1 MKRFVTTAVAVA
13 LLLST
18 TLLSASSAA
27 VSSTVAPL
35 DASEIAVSYQQLTQS
50 YYEKINTQNV
60 LNGARNQLLVTLRK
74 AGVKS
79 TKLPEMH
86 AEPNGGINVGAVRR
100 EVESAS
106 KLAGAKISTH
116 LLAYAAI
123 SGMLASVHDKYTVFL
138 DPKEFAAL
146 NGDLNGADFGGTGI
160 VIVQDDTTKAID
172 VSSVIPDGPAD
183 KAGIQQDD
191 IIFAVNGTPV
201 AGKTIQQA
209 SDLLRGKIGTTV
221 AVTIVRDG
229 KTLAPIALTRETIHQ
244 VSVFD
249 RMLPGGIGYVALTVF
264 GRDTGAELTTALSRL
279 QKEGAKA
286 IVMDLRGNGG
296 GYLNAAIAVSSK
308 FIPTGPIVSVEER
321 ASNIT
326 TYDADDTAISPLPL
340 AVLVNGFTASASEIT
355 SGAIQDDGAG
365 TIIGT
370 KTFGKGV
377 VQNVYPLPDGSAIKI
392 TIARYL
398 TPHNRDI
405 NHLGIQPDIVVAENK
420 SPRFG
425 EPAKDAQLRR
435 AIDYLNDRIAHLNT

>member
-1 MKRFVTTAVAVA
+1 MKRFVTGAVAVT
-13 LLLST
+13 LLLSA
-18 TLLSASSAA
+18 TLLSASSAT
-27 VSSTVAPL
+27 SPTVAPL
-35 DASEIAVSYQQLTQS
+35 DASEIAVSYQQLTES
-50 YYEKINTQNV
+50 YYEKIDTQNV
-60 LNGARNQLLVTLRK
+60 LNGARNQLLVALRK

-79 TKLPEMH
+79 PSLPAMH
-86 AEPNGGINVGAVRR
+86 AGANAGINVGAVRR

-106 KLAGAKISTH
+106 KLGGSKISTH

-138 DPKEFAAL
+138 DPKDFAAL
-146 NGDLNGADFGGTGI
+146 NGDLNGTDFGGTGI
-160 VIVQDDTTKAID
+160 VIVQDETTKAID

-183 KAGIQQDD
+183 KADIQQDD
-191 IIFAVNGTPV
+191 IIFAVNGTPIN
-201 AGKTIQQA
+201 GKTIQQT
-209 SDLLRGKIGTTV
+209 SGLLRGKVGTTV

-229 KTLAPIALTRETIHQ
+229 KTLAPITLTRETIHQ

-249 RMLPGGIGYVALTVF
+249 RMLPGKIGYVALTVF
-264 GRDTGAELTTALSRL
+264 GRDTGAELATALTRL
-279 QKEGAKA
+279 QQEGAKA

-308 FIPTGPIVSVEER
+308 FIPTGPIVSVESK
-321 ASNIT
+321 ASDIT
-326 TYDADDTAISPLPL
+326 TYDADDTAIPPVPL

-425 EPAKDAQLRR
+425 EPAKDAQLQR
-435 AIDYLNDRIAHLNT
+435 AIEYLNDRLAHLDT

>member
-1 MKRFVTTAVAVA
+1 MKRFIIGAVAVA

-18 TLLSASSAA
+18 TLLSASSATSA
-27 VSSTVAPL
+27 VAPL
-35 DASEIAVSYQQLTQS
+35 DASEIAVSYQQLTES
-50 YYEKINTQNV
+50 YYEKIDTQNV
-60 LNGARNQLLVTLRK
+60 LDGARNQLLVALRK

-79 TKLPEMH
+79 AKLPAIH
-86 AEPNGGINVGAVRR
+86 AESNAGINVRAVRR

-106 KLAGAKISTH
+106 KLAGSKISTH

-138 DPKEFAAL
+138 DPKDFAAL
-146 NGDLNGADFGGTGI
+146 NGDLNGTDFGGTGI
-160 VIVQDDTTKAID
+160 VIVQDETTKAID

-191 IIFAVNGTPV
+191 IIFAVNGTAV
-201 AGKTIQQA
+201 KGKTIQQT

-221 AVTIVRDG
+221 AVTVVRDG
-229 KTLAPIALTRETIHQ
+229 QTLAPITLTRETIHQ

-249 RMLPGGIGYVALTVF
+249 RMLPGKIGYVALTVF
-264 GRDTGAELTTALSRL
+264 GQNTGTELATALTRL
-279 QKEGAKA
+279 QQEGAKA

-296 GYLNAAIAVSSK
+296 GYLTAAIAVSSK
-308 FIPTGPIVSVEER
+308 FIPTGPIVSVEH
-321 ASNIT
+321 ASDIT
-326 TYDADDTAISPLPL
+326 TYDADDTAIPPVPL
-340 AVLVNGFTASASEIT
+340 AVLVNGYTASASEIT

-370 KTFGKGV
+370 KTYGKGV

-405 NHLGIQPDIVVAENK
+405 NHVGIQPDIIVAENK

-425 EPAKDAQLRR
+425 EPAKDAQLQR
-435 AIDYLNDRIAHLNT
+435 AIDYLNDRLAHLNT